1 MPRCTYGD
9 IPDTFPGKVYLPLGE
24 NILQQFL
31 ELGYDHY
38 NKIINDP
45 EVAFFK
51 NAAEF
56 LNEKFHIAVQSAK
69 KVISGEIKD
78 PENVI
83 TTWFFPP
90 VIYVRSDLQTG
101 STKLIYGDSTDITF
115 VAINDF
121 NYEPE
126 LLLNGHM
133 ENGIPV
139 DWWYI
144 LGGDEV
150 FERRHLKLGMKLRE
164 IPKKTKNFT
173 KSGGRILDIL
183 RDVRNERTPQWAESN
198 YIICMIWICGAAN
211 IFAEP
216 SNWNALAAGWDGVNA
231 KRIYGLPDTQ
241 FLFYPWPPIGQLMYM
256 MRRSDFTAKMTGL
269 LTSHKLLIYGF
280 EPRMIQFFKENVPRI
295 WEILIK
301 NLKEKGVKTPKQT
314 LGCEPPDKK
323 KLKRGE
329 FDWGY
334 PGGARIMPYEWGLT
348 DEEII
353 GGIYTD
359 IDHETPEEP
368 FYGKEHIILRGIGR

>member
-1 MPRCTYGD
+1 MPRYTYGD
-9 IPDTFPGKVYLPLGE
+9 IPDTFPTKVYLPLGE
-24 NILQQFL
+24 NILQHFL
-31 ELGYDHY
+31 ELGFDQY
-38 NKIINDP
+38 NKMINDP
-45 EVAFFK
+45 DVAFFK
-51 NAAEF
+51 NCAEF
-56 LNEKFHIAVQSAK
+56 LNEKFKIAVQSAK

-90 VIYVRSDLQTG
+90 VLYVRSDLQVGT
-101 STKLIYGDSTDITF
+101 TKLIYGDSTDITF
-115 VAINDF
+115 VAVNDF
-121 NYEPE
+121 NHELE

-150 FERRHLKLGMKLRE
+150 FERRHIKLGLKLRE

-183 RDVRNERTPQWAESN
+183 RDVRNERTPQWADSH

-211 IFAEP
+211 MFTEA
-216 SNWNALAAGWDGVNA
+216 SNWNALAAAWDGVNS
-231 KRIYGLPDTQ
+231 KRIYGLPDIQ
-241 FLFYPWPPIGQLMYM
+241 FLFYPWPPIGQIMYM
-256 MRRSDFTAKMTGL
+256 MRRPDFTAKMTGL

-280 EPRMIQFFKENVPRI
+280 EPKMIQFFKQNIPRI
-295 WEILIK
+295 WEILNR
-301 NLKEKGVKTPKQT
+301 NLKERGVPTPKMT
-314 LGCEPPDKK
+314 LGCKPPDKK
-323 KLKRGE
+323 MLKNGK
-329 FDWGY
+329 FDWVY
-334 PGGARIMPYEWGLT
+334 PEGTRIMPYEWGLT

-368 FYGKEHIILRGIGR
+368 FYGKEHIILRGVDR